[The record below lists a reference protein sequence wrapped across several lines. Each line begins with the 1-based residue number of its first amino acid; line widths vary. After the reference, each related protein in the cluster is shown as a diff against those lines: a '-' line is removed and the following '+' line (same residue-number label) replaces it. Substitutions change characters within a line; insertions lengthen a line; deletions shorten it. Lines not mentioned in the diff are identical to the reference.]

1 MHKTTLKTA
10 PEASNAPTAVESKSI
25 DAVNNLVNQS
35 VNDSVNKSAIDAVTS
50 SADAGGASELAD
62 TWIDMVAQMGLKAF
76 AGQLARQSELVSLTD
91 GALVLRCEKLS
102 LANDDNAL
110 NGLRSAL
117 KTYFTA
123 QGKPVPTLKVEI
135 AELGQVRN
143 SPQKTSAKQRDDS
156 LASAKQALQQHPT
169 IQAIVREFDGMI
181 LPNSIQPE

>member
-1 MHKTTLKTA
+1 M
-10 PEASNAPTAVESKSI
+10 
-25 DAVNNLVNQS
+25 
-35 VNDSVNKSAIDAVTS
+35 
-50 SADAGGASELAD
+50 
-62 TWIDMVAQMGLKAF
+62 
-76 AGQLARQSELVSLTD
+76 
-91 GALVLRCEKLS
+91 
-102 LANDDNAL
+102 ANDYNAL
-110 NGLRSAL
+110 NGSRSAL